1 MFVEIQNSNILTTS
15 RSTTQT
21 MPLKSIELK
30 QKIVYKLQTQKAIR
44 SFLFYSLTPFSFFF
58 LFHLFLFHQ
67 PPPGGVSAPPPPG
80 GVSAPPPPPGVS
92 APPLPSAVAPPP
104 PGPGP
109 VPPNTA
115 PPPPPGAVAPPPP
128 GPGPA
133 PPPPG
138 PPSAAL
144 PVSI

>member
-1 MFVEIQNSNILTTS
+1 
-15 RSTTQT
+15 

-67 PPPGGVSAPPPPG
+67 PPPGGVSAPPPP
-80 GVSAPPPPPGVS
+80 
-92 APPLPSAVAPPP
+92 
-104 PGPGP
+104 
-109 VPPNTA
+109 
-115 PPPPPGAVAPPPP
+115 PGAVALPPP

-133 PPPPG
+133 PPVG
-138 PPSAAL
+138 LQKLSL
-144 PVSI
+144 PMTVNLKVRAKVLSEDAQMEAELNYEGDGDYERKFTDSKHANYKVRILTEQLFKTKQIFIFIH